1 MTKYLCYELENL
13 EPSDADT
20 VEALSAEYA
29 AAEYTEDYDREN
41 DEVSAELTIMVKEEG
56 TDDPWRRYTVTM
68 EMLPFYSAELSEG
81 QPE

>member
-20 VEALSAEYA
+20 VEALCAEYA

-41 DEVSAELTIMVKEEG
+41 GEVSAELTIMIKEEG
-56 TDDPWRRYTVTM
+56 TDLWQRYTVTM